1 LIIFGVFITK
11 TVFFNLN
18 KTDTFMT
25 AEKPADNT
33 KSKTKKH
40 RKYLIILW
48 LLFFIPV
55 IGLYI
60 FFSQIAQGNLG
71 FMPTFEQLEN
81 PKSNLATEIITQDGE
96 VLGTYFR
103 ENRTKAK
110 YSDLSPYLIDAL
122 IATEDAR
129 YEEHSGIDLRSLG
142 RVVFKTVLGGN
153 RNKGGGSTISQQLA
167 KMLFPREEFSS
178 VFDIVTRKAREW
190 VIAVRLEKSYTKEEI
205 MAMYFNKFDFLYLA
219 VGINTASHVYY
230 GKKPNELKIEEA
242 AMLVGMAK
250 NPSLYNPLR
259 DAETALTRR
268 NVVLSQ
274 MLKYEKISE
283 TMYDSLKELPLD
295 VNFHRVDHKT
305 GVAPYFREFLRVSM
319 TANKPF
325 REDYNSFEVFHRDS
339 LRWENDPLYGW
350 CNKFTKG
357 NGDSYDIYSDGLKI
371 YTTLNYKMQEY
382 AETAVRKH
390 LKDDLQ
396 PIFFKE
402 QKGRR
407 RAPYSWEL
415 SSEQYNLIM
424 KQNIHQTDRYQAMR
438 RKKISR
444 DSIYKV
450 FDIPVKMKVF
460 SWNGPIDTVLS
471 PLDSIKYMKHFLHAG
486 LLSLEPKTGYVKA
499 FVGGIDYNYFQYDHA
514 YTGRRQVG
522 STFKPFLYTLAMQE
536 GLTPCH
542 KVPNV
547 PTTFQLADTTW
558 TPGNADTNR
567 LGEMVTLSWGL
578 ANSNN
583 YISAKLMKMFNPRP
597 VINIAREMGVTSR
610 IPAVPAICLG
620 VSEHSLYEMVG
631 AFGSFINKGVYTQPI
646 FVTKIED
653 KYGNVI
659 STFVP
664 KRNEA
669 ISEETAFLMVNL
681 MENVVNRGTSV
692 RLRYKYKM
700 YNELAGKTG
709 TTNDHSDGWFIGFD
723 PNLVTGVWV
732 GGDERSIRFKSIRDG
747 QGANMALP
755 IWAEYMLKVYNDSLD
770 LKYYPSSR
778 FEKPAGVDYSK
789 IDCRKASTLE
799 NQNLNKTDDE
809 FEDVPDFY

>member
-1 LIIFGVFITK
+1 
-11 TVFFNLN
+11 
-18 KTDTFMT
+18 MT
-25 AEKPADNT
+25 AENPAGNT
-33 KSKTKKH
+33 ADKKKKH
-40 RKYLIILW
+40 LKYLIILW
-48 LLFFIPV
+48 VLFFLPLF
-55 IGLYI
+55 GLYI
-60 FFSQIAQGNLG
+60 FFSQIAKGNLG

-81 PKSNLATEIITQDGE
+81 PKSNLATEIITSDDQ

-103 ENRTKAK
+103 ENRTRAQF
-110 YSDLSPYLIDAL
+110 SDLSPYLVDAL

-129 YEEHSGIDLRSLG
+129 YKEHSGIDFRSMG
-142 RVVFKTVLGGN
+142 RVVIKTVLAGN
-153 RNKGGGSTISQQLA
+153 RNKGGGSTITQQLA
-167 KMLFPREEFSS
+167 KMLFPREHFGNPIEK
-178 VFDIVTRKAREW
+178 ITRKAREW
-190 VIAVRLEKSYTKEEI
+190 VIAARLEKSYTKEEI
-205 MAMYFNKFDFLYLA
+205 MAMYFNKFDFLNLA
-219 VGINTASHVYY
+219 VGINTAAHVYF
-230 GKKPNELKIEEA
+230 GKKPNELKLEEA

-250 NPSLYNPLR
+250 NPSLFNPLR
-259 DAETALTRR
+259 RPDTTLHRR
-268 NVVLSQ
+268 NVVMSQ
-274 MLKYEKISE
+274 MVKYDKLTKEQ
-283 TMYDSLKELPLD
+283 YDSLKGLPLNID
-295 VNFHRVDHKT
+295 FHRVDHKI

-325 REDYNSFEVFHRDS
+325 RDDYANYEIFRRDS
-339 LRWENDPLYGW
+339 IRWEKDPLYGW

-357 NGDSYDIYSDGLKI
+357 NGEPYDIYSDGLKI
-371 YTTLNYKMQEY
+371 YTTLNYTMQEY
-382 AETAVRKH
+382 AETAVRTHMKN
-390 LKDDLQ
+390 DLQ
-396 PIFFKE
+396 PQFFKE
-402 QKGRR
+402 QKGRK

-415 SSEQYNLIM
+415 SKEQYSLIL
-424 KQNIHQTDRYQAMR
+424 KQNIHQTDRYQSMR
-438 RKKISR
+438 RKGVSR

-450 FDIPVKMKVF
+450 FDLPVKMTVF
-460 SWNGPIDTVLS
+460 SWNGNVDTLMS

-547 PTTFQLADTTW
+547 PTTFQLPDTTW

-567 LGEMVTLSWGL
+567 IGEMVTLSWGL

-583 YISAKLMKMFNPRP
+583 YVSAKLMKMFNPRP

-631 AFGSFINKGVYTQPI
+631 AYGSFINKGVYTQPI
-646 FVTKIED
+646 FVTRIED
-653 KYGNVI
+653 KYGNLI
-659 STFVP
+659 SSFVP

-669 ISEETAFLMVNL
+669 ISEETAFLMINL
-681 MENVVNRGTSV
+681 LENVVNRGTSV

-732 GGDERSIRFKSIRDG
+732 GADERSIRFNNIKYG

-755 IWAEYMLKVYNDSLD
+755 IWAEYMIQVYKDSLN
-770 LKYYPSSR
+770 LHYNPSAR
-778 FEKPAGVDYSK
+778 FEKPESVDYSK
-789 IDCRKASTLE
+789 VDCRRAETLQNE
-799 NQNLNKTDDE
+799 RLNQSNDELDDAL
-809 FEDVPDFY
+809 DFY